1 MINKKS
7 LWFLTLF
14 SLILV
19 LSVYYITMPSEL
31 LLTNNNVM
39 NVNKTTDESSE
50 SEESSETTENESKE
64 EETTNEETKKD
75 TKVTVKESEILT
87 ALRVEADEQML
98 TEIEDLKMIL
108 TNIESTTDEKNN
120 AFEKMKLLNVTRGEE
135 EQLEN
140 KIKEEFSLKA
150 FVKIDGDQ
158 IRVVV
163 ASDKEDTELAN
174 NIMRSIQSNY
184 DKKMYISV
192 KFQK

>member
-19 LSVYYITMPSEL
+19 LSVYYVTMPSEL
-31 LLTNNNVM
+31 LIANNVSE
-39 NVNKTTDESSE
+39 VANKT
-50 SEESSETTENESKE
+50 SKE
-64 EETTNEETKKD
+64 ETNEVVEIT
-75 TKVTVKESEILT
+75 ESEIIT
-87 ALRVEADEQML
+87 SLRVEAEEEVSKQLDE
-98 TEIEDLKMIL
+98 LKDIL
-108 TNIESTTDEKNN
+108 TDSKSTVEQKNN
-120 AFEKMKLLNVTRGEE
+120 AFEKMKLLNITKGEE
-135 EQLEN
+135 ENLEA
-140 KIKEEFSLKA
+140 KILEEFSLKA

-163 ASDKEDTELAN
+163 SADKLDATTAN

-192 KFQK
+192 KYQK